1 MSWNQQES
9 YVSVCSVWREKN
21 EKSCQV
27 IADHFWWHKMYFF
40 AVSVFRFFRL
50 AMRNDSYKY
59 LDLCPFETIA
69 PFFTHSLYFSIPLP
83 MNVAHTGNV
92 TLAHSLGVKYPI
104 PILVCVFVHRSII
117 AQLIEWLG
125 IFFVTCIT
133 VSGCCSIRNAKVH
146 FPLLHAPFLHLL
158 CGRICFPSLLH
169 YLNATFGFNGKQW
182 HQQKICF
189 VKKNPE

>member
-1 MSWNQQES
+1 MFR
-9 YVSVCSVWREKN
+9 VFSVLRC
-21 EKSCQV
+21 
-27 IADHFWWHKMYFF
+27 A
-40 AVSVFRFFRL
+40 
-50 AMRNDSYKY
+50 
-59 LDLCPFETIA
+59 TIHTNIWICA
-69 PFFTHSLYFSIPLP
+69 LSKLSHLFFTHSLYFSIPLP

-125 IFFVTCIT
+125 MFFVTCIT

-146 FPLLHAPFLHLL
+146 FPLLRAPFLHLL
-158 CGRICFPSLLH
+158 CGRICFPSPLH

-182 HQQKICF
+182 HQQKNLF
-189 VKKNPE
+189 REKKLDVKK